1 MFAFH
6 PLDRSA
12 SQRITH
18 TQSLRRVW
26 LVALGIASSLI
37 AFDGQAAAAVKPVT
51 VSDVNETSF
60 RCMTQMTKVRGFYV
74 DNLLG
79 NKRKTL
85 AAANAKKGGVYPPG
99 SVVQLVPGE
108 VMVKQL
114 PGTSPATKDWEF
126 FELDVSPE
134 GSKIRKRGYADVVNR
149 FGGNCFACHVLA
161 KPEWDMICE
170 QGHGCQPIP
179 LTHAMFTALQ
189 KSDPRCVPPNPLSQ
203 ADKDALAALQEV
215 MKSLPMPKAEPAPTA
230 TN

>member
-1 MFAFH
+1 MSAFN
-6 PLDRSA
+6 PMERSA
-12 SQRITH
+12 SKRITKPK
-18 TQSLRRVW
+18 SLRRTW
-26 LVALGIASSLI
+26 LTLLGIASTLVML
-37 AFDGQAAAAVKPVT
+37 AGQAAAAAKPVE
-51 VSDVNETSF
+51 VSETSF
-60 RCMTQMTKVRGFYV
+60 QCMTKMTKVRGFYI

-108 VMVKQL
+108 VMVKGQ
-114 PGTSPATKDWEF
+114 PGSSPVTKDWEF

-149 FGGNCFACHVLA
+149 FGGNCFACHVQA

-170 QGHGCQPIP
+170 QSHGCQPIP
-179 LTHAMFTALQ
+179 LNHAMFTALQ

-203 ADKDALAALQEV
+203 EDKDALAALQEV
-215 MKSLPMPKAEPAPTA
+215 MKNLQLPKAESSAPAA